1 MASPVRMRNCR
12 EMARKT
18 VKKFARYQRLA
29 KRFLKAGRLP
39 ALLFS
44 VARKRE
50 KLGER
55 FSDLATQLK
64 LLQTLC
70 LAWWRGEYRAIDT
83 QALLAVMAALLY
95 FVTPIDGIP
104 DWLFGIGLVD
114 DLAVLAWVMRTWRN
128 ELAAFE
134 QWRAAQAPEGLGV
147 LEHLPDSE
155 KQLIE
160 QRGRMPQ

>member
-1 MASPVRMRNCR
+1 
-12 EMARKT
+12 MARNT
-18 VKKFARYQRLA
+18 VKNFARYLRLA

-55 FSDLATQLK
+55 FSDLAAQLK
-64 LLQTLC
+64 LLQALC

-134 QWRAAQAPEGLGV
+134 QWRAAQAPGVLGV
-147 LEHLPDSE
+147 LERLPDSE
-155 KQLIE
+155 QQLIE
-160 QRGRMPQ
+160 QQGRLSQ

>member
-1 MASPVRMRNCR
+1 MASPVRMRDCR

-18 VKKFARYQRLA
+18 VKNFARYQRLA

-55 FSDLATQLK
+55 YSDLATQLK

-70 LAWWRGEYRAIDT
+70 LSVWLGGVGNTEPLIPRRYWR
-83 QALLAVMAALLY
+83 
-95 FVTPIDGIP
+95 
-104 DWLFGIGLVD
+104 
-114 DLAVLAWVMRTWRN
+114 
-128 ELAAFE
+128 
-134 QWRAAQAPEGLGV
+134 
-147 LEHLPDSE
+147 
-155 KQLIE
+155 
-160 QRGRMPQ
+160 